1 MSTSCGDATKKPSR
15 QAQAVREKLGKQM
28 LTILGLICGVSF
40 GGYTAHRRKGRWPD
54 ILHYA
59 TSYGIMF
66 MLAGL
71 VLTLIIHR
79 TAT

>member
-1 MSTSCGDATKKPSR
+1 
-15 QAQAVREKLGKQM
+15 M
-28 LTILGLICGVSF
+28 LIILGLICGVSF

-71 VLTLIIHR
+71 VVTLVIHR
-79 TAT
+79 AAT

>member
-1 MSTSCGDATKKPSR
+1 LTKKPPR
-15 QAQAVREKLGKQM
+15 KGQAVQGKLGKQM
-28 LTILGLICGVSF
+28 LIILGLICGVSF

>member
-1 MSTSCGDATKKPSR
+1 M
-15 QAQAVREKLGKQM
+15 REKIGKRM
-28 LTILGLICGVSF
+28 LIILGLICGVSL

-54 ILHYA
+54 ILQYA

-71 VLTLIIHR
+71 IVTLIIHR